1 MKDSQHCG
9 KKKQSSPEKVSK
21 KAAEAPQRHKKK
33 ISCTA
38 CAPIKVKR
46 KGFVTFPKKFPINT
60 M

>member
-38 CAPIKVKR
+38 PIEVKR
-46 KGFVTFPKKFPINT
+46 KGFVTSQRNFPSTQCK
-60 M
+60 